1 MRKTFTYLLFIS
13 LASLLTTGCKKGDI
27 TIVPQ
32 PFSVQSDDLPEEIVV
47 SHGDQPGE
55 KLILA
60 PQLSWKNAPQNTA
73 QFIVIMDDNN
83 ATKPHIWWLASI
95 SSTLTGLVQQ
105 KLQKSILPDIIPLL
119 LPISKPLMPWIF
131 PDANQGGLIT
141 IMPYCEPNRWNK
153 ADACTLEIFALK
165 SVMSDGNFKKLKSQ
179 SYSME
184 MSREQF
190 ISFCK
195 SLSIEI
201 LGSAKKSYRIRHLNQ
216 SN

>member
-1 MRKTFTYLLFIS
+1 MRKNFTYLLFIS
-13 LASLLTTGCKKGDI
+13 LVGLSIWGCKKGDI
-27 TIVPQ
+27 TIIPQ

-47 SHGDQPGE
+47 SHGDQPSQ

-83 ATKPHIWWLASI
+83 PAQPHVWWLASI

-105 KLQKSILPDIIPLL
+105 KLQKSILPDIIPMV
-119 LPISKPLMPWIF
+119 LPLSKPLMPWLF
-131 PDANQGGLIT
+131 PDSNQGGLIT
-141 IMPYCEPNRWNK
+141 IMPYSEPNRWNK
-153 ADACTLEIFALK
+153 ANACTLEIFALK
-165 SVMSDGNFKKLKSQ
+165 SVMSDTDFKKLKSE
-179 SYSME
+179 SYSLE
-184 MSREQF
+184 MNRERF

-201 LGSAKKSYRIRHLNQ
+201 LSSAKRTYRIRHL
-216 SN
+216 S